1 MRGSMEDLMR
11 GVYDRISKGDGRSRE
26 ESASEGGPLPENM
39 RRMTDADS
47 SARITGRCG
56 ETMEMYLRVREDRVT
71 EATFFTN
78 GCQFSILCGCA
89 AAKLAENRTLEEA
102 AEIEGETII
111 SVLKHVPQEEA
122 HCADLAA
129 ETLRAAVHE
138 WMLQWRM
145 NR

>member
-1 MRGSMEDLMR
+1 MRGAMEDLMR
-11 GVYDRISKGDGRSRE
+11 GVCDRISKGDGHSRE
-26 ESASEGGPLPENM
+26 TRTSDGGPLPQNM
-39 RRMTDADS
+39 RRMSNADS

-56 ETMEMYLRVREDRVT
+56 ETMEMYLRVSEDRVS

-78 GCQFSILCGCA
+78 GCQFSILCGYA

-129 ETLRAAVHE
+129 EALRAAVHE